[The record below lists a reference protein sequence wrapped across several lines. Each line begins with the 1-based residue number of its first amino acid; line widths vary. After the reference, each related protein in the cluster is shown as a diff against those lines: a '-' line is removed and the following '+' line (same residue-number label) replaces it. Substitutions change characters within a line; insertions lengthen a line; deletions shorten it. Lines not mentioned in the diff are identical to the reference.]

1 MPLFFSR
8 PKFLTSSI
16 WFCFLISS
24 LSLTINLSNFKINNF
39 SGDCMAMKDVYI
51 VDGKRTP
58 QAKSGLDLK
67 DVQAPYLG
75 AYLVKHLI
83 DNTEIPMD
91 AVDEVIF
98 GNTGTPAKYP
108 NVGRVIALEAGLHKK
123 TSGYSVHRNC
133 ASGMEAVSQAFLKVA
148 SGRSDVIVAG
158 GVESMSQMPLIYGK
172 EMTDLFA
179 KLMKAKS
186 MGDKLSVMSSFRPH
200 FLTPIIA
207 IEQGLTDPFCGLNMG
222 QTAELLARELGI
234 TREEQDI
241 YANESHRKAVLAQK
255 EGRFKDEILPITI
268 GGTLNKL
275 LTSDVGPRDNSTVE
289 GLAKMKPYFDKKSG
303 TVTVGNSC
311 PITDGGSALLFASEE
326 AVKKYNLKPIAKMTD
341 YHFHGLE
348 PERMGMGPL
357 LAMDGVMRRT
367 NTDLSSFDLFE
378 INEAFAAQILAVS
391 KAFKDKKIAE
401 RFSIDKAWGDLDF
414 SKLNVNGGAI
424 ALGHPVGSTG
434 SRLIVT
440 MMHELRRR
448 KGKLGIASL
457 CIGGGQGGAVIIE
470 NLERA

>member
-1 MPLFFSR
+1 ME
-8 PKFLTSSI
+8 KFMS
-16 WFCFLISS
+16 
-24 LSLTINLSNFKINNF
+24 
-39 SGDCMAMKDVYI
+39 MKDVYI

-58 QAKSGLDLK
+58 QAKSGMDLK
-67 DVQAPYLG
+67 DVQAPFLG

-83 DNTEIPMD
+83 DNTSIPTD
-91 AVDEVIF
+91 KIDEVIF

-133 ASGMEAVSQAFLKVA
+133 ASGMEAVAQAYIKIA
-148 SGRSDVIVAG
+148 SGRSDIIVAG
-158 GVESMSQMPLIYGK
+158 GVESMSQMPLMYNK
-172 EMTDLFA
+172 EMTELFA
-179 KLMKAKS
+179 KLFKAKTIGEKIS
-186 MGDKLSVMSSFRPH
+186 AMSAFRPNY
-200 FLTPIIA
+200 LTPIVA

-222 QTAELLARELGI
+222 QTAELLARELKI

-241 YANESHRKAVLAQK
+241 YANNSHAKAVEAMK
-255 EGRFKDEILPITI
+255 SGKFKDEILPITI
-268 GGTLNKL
+268 GGNLNKL
-275 LTSDVGPRDNSTVE
+275 LTDDVGPRENSTVE

-326 AVKKYNLKPIAKMTD
+326 AVKRYNLNPIAKLTD

-357 LAMDGVMRRT
+357 LAMDGIMRRT
-367 NTDLSSFDLFE
+367 NLSLSDFDLFE

-391 KAFKDKKIAE
+391 KALKDQTIAAK
-401 RFSIDKAWGDLDF
+401 FDISKAWGELDF
-414 SKLNVNGGAI
+414 TKLNVNGGAI

-434 SRLIVT
+434 SRLVIT
-440 MMHELRRR
+440 LMHELKRR
-448 KGKLGIASL
+448 KAKYGLASL

-470 NLERA
+470 NLKR

>member
-1 MPLFFSR
+1 MS
-8 PKFLTSSI
+8 
-16 WFCFLISS
+16 
-24 LSLTINLSNFKINNF
+24 
-39 SGDCMAMKDVYI
+39 MKDVYI

-58 QAKSGLDLK
+58 QAKAGLDLK

-91 AVDEVIF
+91 CVDEVIF

-133 ASGMEAVSQAFLKVA
+133 ASGMEAVSQAYLKIA
-148 SGRSDVIVAG
+148 SGRCDVIVAG
-158 GVESMSQMPLIYGK
+158 GVESMSQMPLMYNK

-179 KLMKAKS
+179 RLMKAKTV
-186 MGDKLSVMSSFRPH
+186 GDKLSAMSVFRPH
-200 FLTPIIA
+200 FLTPIVA

-222 QTAELLARELGI
+222 QTAELLARELNI
-234 TREEQDI
+234 TREMQDTF
-241 YANESHRKAVLAQK
+241 ANHSHQKAVAATK
-255 EGRFKDEILPITI
+255 SGKFKDEILPITI
-268 GGTLNKL
+268 GGGLNKL
-275 LTSDVGPRDNSTVE
+275 LVDDVGPRDNSTVE
-289 GLAKMKPYFDKKSG
+289 GLAKMKPYFEKKSG

-311 PITDGGSALLFASEE
+311 PITDGGSALLFVSEE
-326 AVKKYNLKPIAKMTD
+326 AVKKYNLKPIAKLTD

-367 NTDLSSFDLFE
+367 NLGLSDFDLFE
-378 INEAFAAQILAVS
+378 LNEAFAAQILAVS
-391 KAFKDKKIAE
+391 IALKDKEVAA
-401 RFSIDKAWGDLDF
+401 RFNVDKAWGELDW
-414 SKLNVNGGAI
+414 SKVNVNGGGI

-440 MMHELRRR
+440 LIHELKRR
-448 KGKLGIASL
+448 KGRFGLASL
-457 CIGGGQGGAVIIE
+457 CIGGGQGGAVVVE
-470 NLERA
+470 NLVR

>member
-1 MPLFFSR
+1 
-8 PKFLTSSI
+8 
-16 WFCFLISS
+16 
-24 LSLTINLSNFKINNF
+24 
-39 SGDCMAMKDVYI
+39 MAMKDVYI
-51 VDGKRTP
+51 IDGKRTP
-58 QAKSGLDLK
+58 QAKAGLDLK
-67 DVQAPYLG
+67 DVQAPFLG

-83 DNTEIPMD
+83 DNTEIPTD

-133 ASGMEAVSQAFLKVA
+133 ASGMEAVSQAYLKIA

-172 EMTDLFA
+172 DMTELFA
-179 KLMKAKS
+179 KLMKAKT
-186 MGDKLSVMSSFRPH
+186 MGDKLAALSSFRPNY
-200 FLTPIIA
+200 LTPIIA

-222 QTAELLARELGI
+222 QTAELLARELKI
-234 TREEQDI
+234 TREEQDQ
-241 YANESHRKAVLAQK
+241 YANESHHKAVKAIK
-255 EGRFKDEILPITI
+255 EGKFKDEILPIAI
-268 GGTLNKL
+268 GGGLNKL
-275 LTSDVGPRDNSTVE
+275 LLDDVGPRENSTVE

-326 AVKKYNLKPIAKMTD
+326 AVKKYNLKPIAKLTD

-367 NTDLSSFDLFE
+367 NMKLSDFDLFE

-391 KAFKDKKIAE
+391 KAFKDPAIAA
-401 RFSIDKAWGDLDF
+401 RFDIDRAWGDLDF

-434 SRLIVT
+434 SRLVVT
-440 MMHELRRR
+440 LMHELKRR
-448 KGKLGIASL
+448 KAKYGIASL
-457 CIGGGQGGAVIIE
+457 CIGGGQGGAVIVE
-470 NLERA
+470 NLIR

>member
-1 MPLFFSR
+1 
-8 PKFLTSSI
+8 
-16 WFCFLISS
+16 
-24 LSLTINLSNFKINNF
+24 
-39 SGDCMAMKDVYI
+39 MAFRDVYI

-58 QAKSGLDLK
+58 QAKAGLDLK
-67 DVQAPYLG
+67 DVQAPFLG

-83 DNTEIPMD
+83 DNTEIPTD
-91 AVDEVIF
+91 CIDEVIF

-108 NVGRVIALEAGLHKK
+108 NIGRVIALEAGLHKK

-133 ASGMEAVSQAFLKVA
+133 ASGMEAVSHAFLKVA

-186 MGDKLSVMSSFRPH
+186 VGEKLAALSSFRPA

-207 IEQGLTDPFCGLNMG
+207 IEQGLTDPFCGMNMG
-222 QTAELLARELGI
+222 MTAEVLAREFKI
-234 TREEQDI
+234 TREEQDA
-241 YANESHRKAVLAQK
+241 YANESHAKAVKAIK
-255 EGRFKDEILPITI
+255 EGKFKDEILPIAI
-268 GGTLNKL
+268 GGSLNKL
-275 LTSDVGPRDNSTVE
+275 LTEDVGPRSNSTIE

-311 PITDGGSALLFASEE
+311 PITDGGSALLFASED

-367 NTDLSSFDLFE
+367 NKGLNDFDLFE

-391 KAFKDKKIAE
+391 KAFKDKSLAA
-401 RFSIDKAWGDLDF
+401 RFDLDKAWGDLDF

-434 SRLIVT
+434 SRLVVT
-440 MMHELRRR
+440 LMHELKRR
-448 KGKLGIASL
+448 KAKFGIASL
-457 CIGGGQGGAVIIE
+457 CIGGGQGGAVVIE
-470 NLERA
+470 NLVR